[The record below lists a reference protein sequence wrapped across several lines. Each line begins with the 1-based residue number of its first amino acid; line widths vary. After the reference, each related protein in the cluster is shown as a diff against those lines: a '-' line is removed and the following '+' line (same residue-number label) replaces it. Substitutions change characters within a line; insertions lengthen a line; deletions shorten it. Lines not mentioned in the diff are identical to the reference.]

1 MPIVTA
7 FSDLKDLIEVTLHLQ
22 RDALHVHIGLAF
34 FLCIAAVLKRPGR
47 FRAALVWLLGITLVG
62 EVFDL
67 SNTVSGIYRVNVLN
81 SVKDV
86 VNTMFWPTVLVFAGP
101 LFARIVGVPF
111 GGAGPV
117 GADRHA
123 AGQDGVIDESGAG
136 QQPTGSRAADGR

>member
-67 SNTVSGIYRVNVLN
+67 SNTVSGIYRVKVLN

-86 VNTMFWPTVLVFAGP
+86 VNTMFWPVTVVFVGP
-101 LFARIVGVPF
+101 FIAQALGLTLSA
-111 GGAGPV
+111 
-117 GADRHA
+117 ADR
-123 AGQDGVIDESGAG
+123 
-136 QQPTGSRAADGR
+136 GRERRPPPD